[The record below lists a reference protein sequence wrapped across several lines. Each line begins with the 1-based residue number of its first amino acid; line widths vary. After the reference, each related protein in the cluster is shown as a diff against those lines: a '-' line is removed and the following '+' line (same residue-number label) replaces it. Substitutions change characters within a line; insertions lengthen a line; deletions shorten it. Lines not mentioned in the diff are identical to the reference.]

1 MNECRRS
8 GDIEIYDSKVVH
20 DLFGNGAKTWTD
32 FFRPRI
38 LVIQAAILQDATV
51 LKFTVQHAAGDATGK
66 HAMAKVRSIMLTLR
80 QLSTMPPQLSVKVST
95 ERSKNDP
102 PGLMLIT
109 R

>member
-1 MNECRRS
+1 LQRTYADETPATSIHDGFFDVKTIDRSILPLLSECRRS
-8 GDIEIYDSKVVH
+8 GDVEIYDSKVVH

-66 HAMAKVRSIMLTLR
+66 H
-80 QLSTMPPQLSVKVST
+80 
-95 ERSKNDP
+95 
-102 PGLMLIT
+102 T
-109 R
+109 RHNARL